1 MKIRSFREITLISFR
16 DVTSKAFSWKR
27 SICLWQTFREIR
39 VWSQGLVQKRKA
51 IVKKSFCSL
60 TLLFC
65 KHINESTLWSASNNI
80 LWPWYSEIL
89 EFSEAERF
97 TLISRNILRQNYSSH
112 LNFYSIFTLSKSNNR
127 MNCFKKQLRYNFP
140 MTYSNV
146 TLTTSSPE
154 GIKQLCLHILRSH
167 WAEKEYRTRSEK
179 WRMHILLLAVPIG
192 KE

>member
-51 IVKKSFCSL
+51 TVKKSFCSL

-80 LWPWYSEIL
+80 LWPWFSEIL

-112 LNFYSIFTLSKSNNR
+112 LNFYSIFTLSKKNAAMPEALLLLCNPALPTAR
-127 MNCFKKQLRYNFP
+127 DFRLRKKQ
-140 MTYSNV
+140 
-146 TLTTSSPE
+146 
-154 GIKQLCLHILRSH
+154 RSDI
-167 WAEKEYRTRSEK
+167 ALEKEKTLANQLYVTKVRGSLCNK
-179 WRMHILLLAVPIG
+179 FYCCFLFWRR
-192 KE
+192 